1 MTDSLTPAADGQA
14 SQDPADATL
23 VFHEQAD
30 GRKIARLPGGKV
42 VLVDLNQV
50 DRVRDGEAW
59 FVRLRH
65 RDTFAIAEPVERVSE
80 ATLESM
86 GGSFVNPLADALR
99 RARVVDRPATPA
111 LPGPLAP
118 EPPGPV
124 ASAGPTPAGP
134 TSAGPTSAG
143 PALAETPSIAPPPSI
158 EEAASIEVPPV
169 HSAAIVDIARLLRP
183 ADRVA
188 LFIDGANTDGAARA
202 AGYFVDFRKA
212 REFFTGPATFYAAF
226 YYVADFTASDPLQLR
241 FFDFLSHAG
250 YIVRR
255 RPVKVIHDAETGE
268 RIIKGN
274 LDTEIVLDMLNT
286 VDNYDVA
293 FLFSGDSD
301 FERAVELLRSRGRRL
316 FVVSA
321 RGPLSRELAYVAD
334 KPIIYLEDVR
344 PALMRTDRR
353 AGPA

>member
-1 MTDSLTPAADGQA
+1 MTDDVTPVAGNQ
-14 SQDPADATL
+14 STLDPPDATL

-30 GRKIARLPGGKV
+30 GRRIARLPGGKV

-65 RDTFAIAEPVERVSE
+65 RDTFAIAEPVERVNDG
-80 ATLESM
+80 TLAST
-86 GGSFVNPLADALR
+86 GGSRNDVLADALR
-99 RARVVDRPATPA
+99 RARGVDVPAAAPPALTVPATPA
-111 LPGPLAP
+111 SAAFAATPAP
-118 EPPGPV
+118 AATVAPASAAAAGVEPP
-124 ASAGPTPAGP
+124 PA
-134 TSAGPTSAG
+134 
-143 PALAETPSIAPPPSI
+143 PAAP
-158 EEAASIEVPPV
+158 
-169 HSAAIVDIARLLRP
+169 VDIARLLRP

-188 LFIDGANTDGAARA
+188 LFVDGANTDGAARA

-212 REFFTGPATFYAAF
+212 REFFTGPGTFYAAF

-255 RPVKVIHDAETGE
+255 RTVKVMHDPETGE

-286 VDNYDVA
+286 VENYDVA

-334 KPIIYLEDVR
+334 KPIIYLED
-344 PALMRTDRR
+344 LRTELGRSDRR
-353 AGPA
+353 SALS

>member
-1 MTDSLTPAADGQA
+1 MTDNLTPAAAGQA

-65 RDTFAIAEPVERVSE
+65 RETFAIAEPVERVSE

-99 RARVVDRPATPA
+99 RARVVDPPLPAPGVVTPA
-111 LPGPLAP
+111 IRAPLAP
-118 EPPGPV
+118 EPPGL
-124 ASAGPTPAGP
+124 ASAEPA
-134 TSAGPTSAG
+134 SAEPASAE
-143 PALAETPSIAPPPSI
+143 PAAAEPASAAPPPIAVLPVPSG
-158 EEAASIEVPPV
+158 AA
-169 HSAAIVDIARLLRP
+169 VDIARLLRP

-255 RPVKVIHDAETGE
+255 RPVKVIHDPETGE

-286 VDNYDVA
+286 VENYDVA

-344 PALMRTDRR
+344 SALMRSDRL